1 MASCNSNIYFRK
13 NHIWSGHATGIA
25 ITEDGRGYI
34 SYNEISSMKWAGND
48 VLCGGNSVIS
58 HNQIV
63 KGHSDGLVV
72 GSGRKSVIFDNYLI
86 GRGLFYSSAV
96 FV

>member
-1 MASCNSNIYFRK
+1 
-13 NHIWSGHATGIA
+13 
-25 ITEDGRGYI
+25 
-34 SYNEISSMKWAGND
+34 MKWAGID

-96 FV
+96 FVWVTSRPVVILTSGRFGRVAETLTFTELNFRQKFFEWFL